1 MNLTIQ
7 AIPPLAGGPA
17 LTRQLDALVREL
29 LVAEC
34 DELLSV
40 TVCHGDGCA
49 SEDDDVHCD
58 LRARLASG
66 TRVTVSHA
74 APTLVRSLHGAVG
87 KLRESIRADAALELG
102 M

>member
-17 LTRQLDALVREL
+17 LTRHLDAFVREL
-29 LVAEC
+29 LVPDS
-34 DELLSV
+34 DEMLDV
-40 TVCHGDGCA
+40 TVRHGHGCE

-58 LRARLASG
+58 VRARLASG

-74 APTLVRSLHGAVG
+74 APTVVQALHGAVG